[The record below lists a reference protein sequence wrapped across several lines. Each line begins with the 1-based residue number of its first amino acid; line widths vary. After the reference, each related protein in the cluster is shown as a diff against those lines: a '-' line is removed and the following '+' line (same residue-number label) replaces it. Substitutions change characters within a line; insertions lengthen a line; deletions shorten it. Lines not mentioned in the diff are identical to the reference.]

1 MNAHLTSSAL
11 VSTTLPTPFDRMT
24 NEKQIHIRPE
34 TNADVLAIEEVTVT
48 AFKNAEHTD
57 HNEQFIVRD
66 L

>member
-1 MNAHLTSSAL
+1 
-11 VSTTLPTPFDRMT
+11 MT